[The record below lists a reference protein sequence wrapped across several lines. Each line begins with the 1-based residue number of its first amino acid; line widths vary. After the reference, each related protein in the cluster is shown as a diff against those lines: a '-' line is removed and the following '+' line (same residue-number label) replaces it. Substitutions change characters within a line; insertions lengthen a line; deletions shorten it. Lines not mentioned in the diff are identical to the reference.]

1 MAGHA
6 KLLAI
11 INEFLT
17 AKIPIEIIA
26 LQEIWQTPYPELV
39 VLPGFNFVY
48 NKRVAVL
55 SRGGGVGFYIHE
67 NLKYQ
72 TLNELSIFNKKL
84 FETLTVKIISKK
96 KQICD
101 IKHIGT
107 TLQHLYLVP
116 PFLCTQIIF

>member
-1 MAGHA
+1 MGHA

-26 LQEIWQTPYPELV
+26 LQEIWQIPYPELV

-72 TLNELSIFNKKL
+72 TLNELSIFDEKL

-96 KQICD
+96 KQIPVCD
-101 IKHIGT
+101 IKHIP
-107 TLQHLYLVP
+107 LSNP
-116 PFLCTQIIF
+116 CTWFHHSCAHK